1 MTILLEKPQTDVGSV
16 IAEAFGSASPASII
30 SAFAEGQETVAGSHF
45 RSGAVKPAA
54 FFLLSSDLELSR

>member
-1 MTILLEKPQTDVGSV
+1 MTILLEKPQTDVSKV

-30 SAFAEGQETVAGSHF
+30 SAFAEDRDALPGSHF
-45 RSGAVKPAA
+45 DAGAVRPAA

>member
-1 MTILLEKPQTDVGSV
+1 MTILLEKPQTDVGNV

-30 SAFAEGQETVAGSHF
+30 SAFAEGRETLPGNHL
-45 RSGAVKPAA
+45 RSGAVKPAS

>member
-1 MTILLEKPQTDVGSV
+1 MTISLEKPQTDVSKV

-30 SAFAEGQETVAGSHF
+30 SAFAAGQDTLPGSHF
-45 RSGAVKPAA
+45 RLGAAKPAA